1 MKHWKFYILK
11 VYLIHCMKVKQVFAL
26 RFKNSGPFSWLLST
40 KPLSLA
46 RLDIQIRNAN
56 DEPTHVL
63 TLIEVKEGTIF
74 HTDPEEPKS
83 ARTITGSCVYTIS
96 DDNAR
101 LSSSH
106 FWSETHRKRN
116 NLRIMDVK
124 KNLHKSTQFSV

>member
-1 MKHWKFYILK
+1 MLHIKGVSFSLYEGKTSFCTQIQ
-11 VYLIHCMKVKQVFAL
+11 KQW
-26 RFKNSGPFSWLLST
+26 PFFLTVLST

-96 DDNAR
+96 DDSAR